1 MLHNGNQT
9 IGNDSSTDLDPD
21 GILCSAPEFL
31 DFQMLFQP
39 LEEELNLPPV
49 LVEIGNL
56 KRGQMESVGKE
67 RELTS
72 LLLIIELDQSEL
84 LLVLP

>member
-1 MLHNGNQT
+1 ML
-9 IGNDSSTDLDPD
+9 L
-21 GILCSAPEFL
+21 
-31 DFQMLFQP
+31 QP

-49 LVEIGNL
+49 LIEIGNL

-72 LLLIIELDQSEL
+72 LLLIIELDQPEL
-84 LLVLP
+84 LLVLL

>member
-1 MLHNGNQT
+1 MLHDGNQT
-9 IGNDSSTDLDPD
+9 IGNDGCTDLNPD

-31 DFQMLFQP
+31 DLQMLLQP

-56 KRGQMESVGKE
+56 KRGQMESVGEE

-72 LLLIIELDQSEL
+72 LLLIIELDQPEL
-84 LLVLP
+84 LIVLL

>member
-9 IGNDSSTDLDPD
+9 IGNDSSTDLDPN

-31 DFQMLFQP
+31 DFQMLLQP

-49 LVEIGNL
+49 LIEIGNL

-72 LLLIIELDQSEL
+72 LLLIIELDQPEL

>member
-1 MLHNGNQT
+1 MLHDGNQT
-9 IGNDSSTDLDPD
+9 IGNDCSTDLNPD

-31 DFQMLFQP
+31 DLQMLLQP
-39 LEEELNLPPV
+39 LEEELYLPPV

-56 KRGQMESVGKE
+56 KRRQVEGIGKE

-72 LLLIIELDQSEL
+72 LLLIIELDQSES
-84 LLVLP
+84 LLVLL

>member
-1 MLHNGNQT
+1 MATLHNDKL
-9 IGNDSSTDLDPD
+9 I
-21 GILCSAPEFL
+21 IK
-31 DFQMLFQP
+31 
-39 LEEELNLPPV
+39 EELNLPPV

-56 KRGQMESVGKE
+56 KRGQMESVGEE

-72 LLLIIELDQSEL
+72 LLLIIELDQPEF